1 MSKPIQINNPCPVC
15 GANTNDCVVSVSGLT
30 DKPSLGDITVCSSC
44 ATVLTFN
51 EDLTLKECAMLSF
64 PCWHY
69 FDLSP
74 DKFIMLVMAKIGI
87 LKHKEELKQQN
98 KKEKKKETHET
109 QSFAI

>member
-51 EDLTLKECAMLSF
+51 EDLTLKECKEE
-64 PCWHY
+64 Y

-87 LKHKEELKQQN
+87 LKHKEESKQQN
-98 KKEKKKETHET
+98 KEEEKEETHET